1 MSRFGW
7 AWLALAL
14 ALGVHVADEATS
26 GFLAFYNPLVLS
38 IRAKVPLFPMPTFT
52 YDLWISGLIM
62 FVLTLLALT
71 FQAFEGKRWLLW
83 PAMILGVIMTMNGL
97 GHIVGSVYYG
107 RILPGTWSAPL
118 LLITGPWL
126 VREVRRDSAQ
136 RHQWNPA

>member
-26 GFLAFYNPLVLS
+26 GFLAFYNSLVLS

-62 FVLTLLALT
+62 FVLMLLALA

-83 PAMILGVIMTMNGL
+83 PAVILGVIMTLNGL
-97 GHIVGSVYYG
+97 GHTVGSLYYG
-107 RILPGTWSAPL
+107 RILPGTLSAPL

-126 VREVRRDSAQ
+126 VREAQVVRRMG
-136 RHQWNPA
+136 